1 MTENLKPFLVDVPVK
16 INIWIRPE
24 CQRRQFEVIKQARPS
39 TLFIQSDGGRN
50 EKEWEAIRQ
59 NREMIDNGID
69 WDCKVYRLY
78 EDKNNGLY
86 AMGRKTTS
94 LIWNTVDRCIFT
106 EDDQI
111 PSVSFFRFC
120 AELLEKYKDD
130 PRIECICGM
139 NHLGIYDDPQSDYF
153 FSREG
158 SIWGLATWKRVFQE
172 RGDFSYID
180 DPYIMKLLKQ
190 RTRNDMEIWKRLSG
204 YAKNKFFQGHVAGG
218 EFWYKFDM
226 YVQNRLQI
234 IPTKNMI
241 CNIGCT
247 ADSEHSTEFE
257 CLPRSTRKVFNM
269 QTYEYDFPLKHPKYV
284 IPDVFYEE
292 KRNKIMAYNKPF
304 LRFLRDIEK
313 TFLMIKHGKIQAF
326 FNKIIKRRQ
335 RNKSNIIVEK

>member
-1 MTENLKPFLVDVPVK
+1 MKEFLVDVPVR

-39 TLFIQSDGGRN
+39 ILFIQSDGGRN

-59 NREMIDNGID
+59 NRELIDNGID
-69 WDCKVYRLY
+69 WDCKVYKFY
-78 EDKNNGLY
+78 EDHNNGLY
-86 AMGRKTTS
+86 AMSKKTTS
-94 LIWNTVDRCIFT
+94 FIWNTVDRCIFT

-130 PRIECICGM
+130 PRIECICGR
-139 NHLGIYDDPQSDYF
+139 NHLGVYDEPQSDYF

-158 SIWGLATWKRVFQE
+158 SIWGAATWRRVAQD
-172 RGDFSYID
+172 RGDFGYIN

-190 RTRNDMEIWKRLSG
+190 RTRRDKIVWERICNYPI
-204 YAKNKFFQGHVAGG
+204 NNNFQGHVAGG
-218 EFWYKFDM
+218 EFWLKFNI
-226 YVQNRLQI
+226 YAQNRLQI

-241 CNIGCT
+241 NNIGCT
-247 ADSEHSTEFE
+247 ADSEHSTEFK
-257 CLPRSTRKVFNM
+257 CLPRSARRIFNM

-304 LRFLRDIEK
+304 LRFIRDIEK
-313 TFLMIKHGKIQAF
+313 TFLMIKHGKIQALL
-326 FNKIIKRRQ
+326 NKIVKRRQ
-335 RNKSNIIVEK
+335 RNKSDKIVEK